1 MTERIGRMEEKRK
14 KKRIWKHF
22 KALLLYLFLHN
33 ALFLV
38 VLITICDF
46 ATSLALKASKYSYLT
61 LQNLFPFLMSPVT
74 LLLIM
79 IILVIASLFFYV
91 EVITLSIYNQM
102 RNTVEVIRITQF
114 VIVGFEEAI
123 RLLKIKKNY
132 LLPLFSMLS
141 CIFYALPLY
150 IGMMFRQRI
159 PSYIFDSMIKKRYTV
174 PIIIIILVI
183 ITAICYIG
191 MFSFFY
197 ISFDRCDFITAYR
210 KSKKTI
216 HEHRKSIAFQF
227 IKYNILLFL
236 FYVVLY
242 CFVVIV
248 SGIITFFMVDDKL
261 TTAAFLTTYD
271 HINRYYAII
280 VGVFGIIIN
289 LSIIYRM
296 FLKYKNTTN
305 SMPKEILIRQS
316 EILHDRKYKR
326 YFTIICIFIFF
337 IFILTFTV
345 RFRESLLRQKAPIFG
360 QYITAHRGYSS
371 IAPENTLA
379 SIQAS
384 IDAMADYVEVDVQE
398 TKDGVV
404 VLLHDSNL
412 KRTTGVNKNIWSVTY
427 EELLGY
433 NAAKRFTDYEEISIP
448 TLEEAL
454 LLCQNS
460 IFMNIEIK
468 ITNHENQ
475 LVEKVVTL
483 IEQHDMEDQCVISS
497 TNYGALKRV
506 KEANEDIK
514 TGYILPFAFGYFY
527 HREYAD
533 FFSVKSSFITPDM
546 VELAHSVGKGVHAWT
561 VNDFSE
567 VERMKQLGV
576 DNIIT
581 DYPIRIREIVYE
593 DELTTSFIEFLRTL
607 TR

>member
-1 MTERIGRMEEKRK
+1 MEERRK
-14 KKRIWKHF
+14 KKRIWHPF
-22 KALLLYLFLHN
+22 KTLALYMFLHN

-38 VLITICDF
+38 VLINICTY

-61 LQNLFPFLMSPVT
+61 LQNMFSFLMSPIT
-74 LLLIM
+74 LLLI
-79 IILVIASLFFYV
+79 IIIMVIASLFFYV

-102 RNTVEVIRITQF
+102 QSTRQEIRLTQL
-114 VIVGFEEAI
+114 VVLGFEESV
-123 RLLKIKKNY
+123 RLLKNRKNY

-141 CIFYALPLY
+141 CIVYALPLY
-150 IGMMFRQRI
+150 IGMIFRQRI
-159 PSYIFDSMIKKRYTV
+159 PAYIFDSITKKGYRIPLIIVILIMI
-174 PIIIIILVI
+174 
-183 ITAICYIG
+183 ASICYIG

-197 ISFDRCDFITAYR
+197 ISFDHCDFFSAFK
-210 KSKKTI
+210 KSKRTI
-216 HEHRKSIAFQF
+216 HKHRVKIAFQV
-227 IKYNILLFL
+227 IKYNVLLCLLYIVIYCLVVFL
-236 FYVVLY
+236 SGVV
-242 CFVVIV
+242 
-248 SGIITFFMVDDKL
+248 TFFIVEDSL

-280 VGVFGIIIN
+280 VGVIGIIVN
-289 LSIIYRM
+289 LKIIYSM
-296 FLKYKNTTN
+296 FLKYKNSLN
-305 SMPKEILIRQS
+305 SIPEEIGYRQV
-316 EILHDRKYKR
+316 EISHNRKYKK
-326 YFTIICIFIFF
+326 YVTIISVLIIFTFF
-337 IFILTFTV
+337 IMFTV
-345 RFRESLLRQKAPIFG
+345 RFRESLLHKKSPILG
-360 QYITAHRGYSS
+360 QSITAHRGYSS

-412 KRTTGVNKNIWSVTY
+412 RRTTGVNKNIWNITY

-433 NAAKRFTDYEEISIP
+433 NAAKRFKNYEETSIP

-468 ITNHENQ
+468 VTNHEKQ
-475 LVEKVVTL
+475 LVEKVVHL
-483 IEQHDMEDQCVISS
+483 IEQHDMEGQCVISS

-506 KEANEDIK
+506 KEANENIK
-514 TGYILPFAFGYFY
+514 TGYILSFAFGYFY
-527 HREYAD
+527 NREYAD
-533 FFSVKSSFITPDM
+533 FFSVKSSFITADM
-546 VELAHSVGKGVHAWT
+546 IKLAHNVGKGVHAWT

-567 VERMKQLGV
+567 AERMKQLGV